1 MARTGY
7 IPQPALDNLKKYSY
21 KGVDKCVIVS
31 PPSLAPPPD
40 PHPHPLSLA
49 QVARLAIHPPAILE
63 LVGDAMAD
71 LGRTQYRTHRRS
83 VISPS

>member
-1 MARTGY
+1 MGRTSY

-40 PHPHPLSLA
+40 PHPPSLA

-63 LVGDAMAD
+63 LAGHAVAD
-71 LGRTQYRTHRRS
+71 LGRTQYRTHPRP
-83 VISPS
+83 VIAPS

>member
-31 PPSLAPPPD
+31 PPSLAPPSD
-40 PHPHPLSLA
+40 PHPPSLGK
-49 QVARLAIHPPAILE
+49 VARLAIHPPAVLE
-63 LVGDAMAD
+63 LVGDAVAD
-71 LGRTQYRTHRRS
+71 LGCTQYRTHPRP
-83 VISPS
+83 VIASS

>member
-1 MARTGY
+1 MGY
-7 IPQPALDNLKKYSY
+7 IPQHALENLKKYSY

-40 PHPHPLSLA
+40 PHPLSLA

-63 LVGDAMAD
+63 LAGHAVAD
-71 LGRTQYRTHRRS
+71 LGRTQYRTHPPI
-83 VISPS
+83 VISPSPLG